1 MLAIMQAAPVPEWVG
16 PTMAISLVIIALAF
30 IVIAAAVGLAVREA
44 AREMKHLARVI
55 DSLRVDLGPA
65 LGAAGLIGKEAEELV
80 QASRQLRAGVRE
92 RVANLEAMY
101 DVLEEEV
108 EETAIE
114 VAVTLRGL
122 RTGAGWNGRLRRLLG
137 GGRRR

>member
-1 MLAIMQAAPVPEWVG
+1 MLALMQATPVPGWVG
-16 PTMAISLVIIALAF
+16 PAMAISLITIALAF
-30 IVIAAAVGLAVREA
+30 VVIAAAAGLALREA
-44 AREMKHLARVI
+44 AREMKHLAGVV
-55 DSLRVDLGPA
+55 DSLRSDLGPV
-65 LGAAGLIGKEAEELV
+65 LGAAGLIGKEAEDLV
-80 QASRQLRAGVRE
+80 QASRQLRAGVRA

-122 RTGAGWNGRLRRLLG
+122 RSGAGWFGRLRRLLG

>member
-1 MLAIMQAAPVPEWVG
+1 MLAIMQAAPVPGWVG
-16 PTMAISLVIIALAF
+16 PTMAISLIIIALAF
-30 IVIAAAVGLAVREA
+30 VVIAAAVGLALREA
-44 AREMKHLARVI
+44 AREMKHLARVV
-55 DSLRVDLGPA
+55 DSLRADLGPA
-65 LGAAGLIGKEAEELV
+65 LGIAGHIGKEAEELV

-92 RVANLEAMY
+92 RVANLEAIY

-122 RTGAGWNGRLRRLLG
+122 RSGAGWFGRLRRLLG
-137 GGRRR
+137 GRRR